1 MARWIYEE
9 ARGKEATRQPLLTS
23 ASCTRRRATWARCEG
38 WTVDLA
44 PYKKDVVA
52 VSVGELM
59 DYFSSVSSVILL
71 TVYRHVFPLPEEKRT
86 NERRVAAG
94 LGRARKEVEGVVT
107 GDGVDGPVHELTV
120 ERYVRGCFP
129 TSSLSPPPFRFS
141 RAMDKE
147 RSHTGAASLSTTSNS
162 DIPLY
167 QPFPSLFLFL
177 LILLYFLPLPA
188 KSEFCAY

>member
-1 MARWIYEE
+1 M
-9 ARGKEATRQPLLTS
+9 
-23 ASCTRRRATWARCEG
+23 
-38 WTVDLA
+38 
-44 PYKKDVVA
+44 
-52 VSVGELM
+52 GELI

-86 NERRVAAG
+86 NERRIAVG

-120 ERYVRGCFP
+120 ERYVRGCFQ

-162 DIPLY
+162 DISLY